1 MHRKTEDS
9 AAVKVVDRTKLD
21 ERGEQALQDEI
32 AALKV
37 LRGAPHIVRLFDVF
51 KEKRFTYLVMEEM
64 AGGELLQRI
73 AEKEVYTEREARS
86 VCRILFSAVDYCHKM
101 KIAHRDLKPDNLLL
115 LDKKDDTS
123 IKIADFGFA
132 RKVTKPNCLTTL
144 CGTAEYIAPEV
155 LDLTSEGYDQR
166 ADMWSVGVIVYILL
180 GGYTPFEGSIEELAN
195 VIQRGEYEFHDKYWM
210 YTSTNA
216 KDMISSCLQV
226 NPNLRITAEEALE
239 SDWMTAEE
247 ETLIGND
254 LSVAQEQMRKTMR
267 PVDKLKGAV
276 RRVRG
281 SDMDP
286 L

>member
-1 MHRKTEDS
+1 MEGG
-9 AAVKVVDRTKLD
+9 
-21 ERGEQALQDEI
+21 ERALQHEI
-32 AALKV
+32 ISLKV

-64 AGGELLQRI
+64 AGGQLLRRI

-86 VCRILFSAVDYCHKM
+86 VCKILFSAVDYCHKM

-115 LDKKDDTS
+115 LNEKDDTS

-155 LDLTSEGYDQR
+155 LTLEGYDQR

-180 GGYTPFEGSIEELAN
+180 GGYAPFEGSLEELASA
-195 VIQRGEYEFHDKYWM
+195 IQRGAYEFHDKYWM
-210 YTSTNA
+210 YTSTSA
-216 KDMISSCLQV
+216 KDLISSCLQV
-226 NPNLRITAEEALE
+226 NPNLRITAEDALE

-247 ETLIGND
+247 ETLMGND
-254 LSVAQEQMRKTMR
+254 LTVTQEQIRKTMR
-267 PVDKLKGAV
+267 PIDKLKGAV
-276 RRVRG
+276 HTVCG
-281 SDMDP
+281 SDMNS